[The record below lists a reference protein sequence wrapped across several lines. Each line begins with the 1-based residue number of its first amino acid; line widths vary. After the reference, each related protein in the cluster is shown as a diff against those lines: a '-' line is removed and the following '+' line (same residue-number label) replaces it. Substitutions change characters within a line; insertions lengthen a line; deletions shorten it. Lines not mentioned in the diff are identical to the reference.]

1 MTLATET
8 AIKVTITLFIGIGL
22 ICTVAYYGEQSME
35 AHTPPETACET
46 RTVEKVPM
54 SVRELQTFLN
64 EAGHSRYACEIDGKM
79 GKETQKAWDNYIC
92 DQYAKE
98 SFE

>member
-1 MTLATET
+1 MTTATKT
-8 AIKVTITLFIGIGL
+8 ALIFTFIMGMGVGL
-22 ICTVAYYGEQSME
+22 IGTAAYYGEQSME

-98 SFE
+98 SFK